1 MCTITSIIYNAP
13 VKLKNRLFISVPDEG
28 YSRNTWCALN

>member
-1 MCTITSIIYNAP
+1 MDFKSFDFERI
-13 VKLKNRLFISVPDEG
+13 DEG